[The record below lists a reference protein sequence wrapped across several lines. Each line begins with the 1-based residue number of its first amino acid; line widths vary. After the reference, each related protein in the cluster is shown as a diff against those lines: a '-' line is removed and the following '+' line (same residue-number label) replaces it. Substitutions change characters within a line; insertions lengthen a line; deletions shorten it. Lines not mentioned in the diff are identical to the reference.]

1 MTRDEQIEFLLDHA
15 QRRRNRAVLPNANF
29 TRSGGNPGCGDLV
42 TIYGQ
47 VDGDRLTRVTFQA
60 EGCTLSQAGASIATD
75 LARSLTLAEADQL
88 SYDRLFEL
96 MGRELA
102 MARIRCATLGLDT
115 LKQALRLYM
124 VRRQVEETSGR
135 PGPAEPSL
143 TDESGTRPL

>member
-15 QRRRNRAVLPNANF
+15 QRRRNRTVLSHASF

-47 VDGDRLTRVTFQA
+47 VEGDRLTRVTFQV
-60 EGCTLSQAGASIATD
+60 EGCTLSQAGASIATE
-75 LARSLTLAEADQL
+75 LASGLTLAEADQL

-115 LKQALRLYM
+115 LKEALRLYTI
-124 VRRQVEETSGR
+124 RRQLEGV
-135 PGPAEPSL
+135 PGQPVSA
-143 TDESGTRPL
+143 